1 MRVLFFDPLHGAAGD
16 MVTGALLDCGA
27 DQSLV
32 MQAMRSVVGEPT
44 ISIVDRAGIRAVHVV
59 THAGPAPRTLEQ
71 VLAIVRTADAP
82 EEAIRMAEGVYHR
95 IHTAESAI
103 HGDHAHFHEVGADD
117 AIADVLGA
125 CTALHS
131 LHLDGV
137 VILPVLL
144 GTGTVEGAHGRYPL
158 PAPATLALIED
169 GRLEVR
175 FSGEEGE
182 TCTPT
187 GAALLAAF
195 QTISRQQVA
204 SFRIERIGYGAG
216 TRNPD
221 KTPNVLRVMLVET
234 GEATPGDTVDLLE
247 TNVDDVTGEVLANTL
262 SHLIGAGAR
271 DASAAPLLMKKGRA
285 GYLIRVVCSPDM
297 SSALARVMAEELG
310 TLGVRCSPLIHRFV
324 AERAI
329 EQVTTRVQ
337 GEERTIEVK
346 IGRMAGKVYSVKAEF
361 DQVATW
367 ANDLGVPVRIVARQ
381 VEEAAWQAV
390 RRSDDGV

>member
-27 DQSLV
+27 DQALV

-82 EEAIRMAEGVYHR
+82 EEAIRMAEGVYRR
-95 IHTAESAI
+95 IHAAETDI

-125 CTALHS
+125 CTALHC
-131 LHLDGV
+131 LHPDGV
-137 VILPVLL
+137 VVLPVLL
-144 GTGTVEGAHGRYPL
+144 GTGTVKGAHGRYPL
-158 PAPATLALIED
+158 PAPATLALIRD
-169 GRLEVR
+169 GGLEAR

-195 QTISRQQVA
+195 QTFSRQQVP
-204 SFRIERIGYGAG
+204 SFRVERIGYGAG
-216 TRNPD
+216 TRNPEE
-221 KTPNVLRVMLVET
+221 TPNVLRVMIVET
-234 GEATPGDTVDLLE
+234 EEATPGDTVDLLE
-247 TNVDDVTGEVLANTL
+247 TNVDDVTGEVLAHTL
-262 SHLIGAGAR
+262 SILIRAGAR
-271 DASAAPLLMKKGRA
+271 DASAVPLLMKKGRA
-285 GYLIRVVCSPDM
+285 GYLVRVVCNPDQ
-297 SSALARVMAEELG
+297 SNACARVLAEELG
-310 TLGVRCSPLIHRFV
+310 TLGVRCSPLVHRFI
-324 AERAI
+324 ADRAI
-329 EQVTTRVQ
+329 QQITTRVN
-337 GEERTIEVK
+337 GKERTIDVK
-346 IGRMAGKVYSVKAEF
+346 IGRVAGKVYSVKAEF
-361 DQVATW
+361 DQVAAW
-367 ANDLGVPVRIVARQ
+367 AKDLGVPVRIVARQ
-381 VEEAAWQAV
+381 IEEAAWQAV